1 MLLPVLPGVPGGG
14 GLLATLLGTGL
25 QVGSAS
31 NFLFILI
38 FFLFFSGDTVLL
50 LVLHGLVGDVGGPGG
65 PVGGVGLADGG
76 RGLQVG
82 SSSKFLIFLILFLL
96 FSGGVVLLL
105 VLHGLVDDVR
115 GPEGPVGGVGLADGG
130 RGLQV

>member
-38 FFLFFSGDTVLL
+38 FLFFLLFSGDTVLL
-50 LVLHGLVGDVGGPGG
+50 LALHGLVGDVGGPEG
-65 PVGGVGLADGG
+65 PDGVVGLAGGGLDGG
-76 RGLQVG
+76 AEVSGVV
-82 SSSKFLIFLILFLL
+82 SFLVIMLYFNFLL
-96 FSGGVVLLL
+96 LSGLLSDGVPP
-105 VLHGLVDDVR
+105 DR
-115 GPEGPVGGVGLADGG
+115 SIT
-130 RGLQV
+130 